1 MPLPWYYHL
10 LTPDW
15 MQHRDLADVLERQ
28 QSDANSLERRVEL
41 LERQLQDQ
49 QRHIQ
54 GLEALLAAPRH
65 YTASRTGG
73 GTPSGGRFPR
83 PHPGNHHMS
92 PVRCPVSGET
102 GTAATSAVCLFNTN
116 LNEYGPAM
124 LTHRRTVI
132 FLPPLGNPKKT
143 PSNRGGFYEP

>member
-15 MQHRDLADVLERQ
+15 MQHSDLADVLERQ

-54 GLEALLAAPRH
+54 GLEALLAAHGITPPPVPEEEPPQAAVFPARTRETITCPRCGARQRGDRDSC
-65 YTASRTGG
+65 Y
-73 GTPSGGRFPR
+73 
-83 PHPGNHHMS
+83 
-92 PVRCPVSGET
+92 
-102 GTAATSAVCLFNTN
+102 VCS
-116 LNEYGPAM
+116 
-124 LTHRRTVI
+124 
-132 FLPPLGNPKKT
+132 LP
-143 PSNRGGFYEP
+143 FQYESE

>member
-49 QRHIQ
+49 QNPLR
-54 GLEALLAAPRH
+54 LPFSPPAP
-65 YTASRTGG
+65 GK
-73 GTPSGGRFPR
+73 PS
-83 PHPGNHHMS
+83 HVPGA
-92 PVRCPVSGET
+92 VPVSGET

-116 LNEYGPAM
+116 LNEHGPVM
-124 LTHRRTVI
+124 QKHRRTVI

>member
-54 GLEALLAAPRH
+54 GLEALLAAH
-65 YTASRTGG
+65 GI
-73 GTPSGGRFPR
+73 TPP
-83 PHPGNHHMS
+83 PVPEEEPPPPAPGKPSHV
-92 PVRCPVSGET
+92 PGAVPVSGET

-116 LNEYGPAM
+116 LNEHGPVM
-124 LTHRRTVI
+124 QKHRRTVI

>member
-54 GLEALLAAPRH
+54 GLEALLAAH
-65 YTASRTGG
+65 GI
-73 GTPSGGRFPR
+73 TPP
-83 PHPGNHHMS
+83 
-92 PVRCPVSGET
+92 PVPE
-102 GTAATSAVCLFNTN
+102 
-116 LNEYGPAM
+116 EE
-124 LTHRRTVI
+124 
-132 FLPPLGNPKKT
+132 PP
-143 PSNRGGFYEP
+143 